1 MVILCLHTGID
12 LDKKKSSDLEAYCVA
27 CESAPLARHAT
38 RSNSN
43 SNHFLSTISSRT
55 KLSFP
60 RLLSLLSNSRRA
72 TGHDAAIALNT
83 GCESA
88 SYTVAPPRPHPRR
101 QTDTSHPAAVAPQTT
116 WVSFFSPSLT
126 GAGQRWPRHHG
137 PPSCSRPHASPHAR
151 TSTSPAAQVSPL
163 RAHKPPLCRHLAE
176 LGPT

>member
-101 QTDTSHPAAVAPQTT
+101 
-116 WVSFFSPSLT
+116 
-126 GAGQRWPRHHG
+126 
-137 PPSCSRPHASPHAR
+137 PPSRSRPHAPPHAR

>member
-12 LDKKKSSDLEAYCVA
+12 LDKKKSSDLEAYCVACESAPLLDKKKSSDLEAYCVA

-116 WVSFFSPSLT
+116 WVSFFF
-126 GAGQRWPRHHG
+126 
-137 PPSCSRPHASPHAR
+137 
-151 TSTSPAAQVSPL
+151 PL
-163 RAHKPPLCRHLAE
+163 L
-176 LGPT
+176 